1 MYQNRIS
8 LIGFTGKDAETRT
21 TAKQANFTTLS
32 LATKSS
38 YKDKKSGEY
47 VSRTE
52 WHQVVVCGKLGE
64 FASSLKKGAHLLVEG
79 ELRGREYADKKNAD
93 VKRRVWEVRAT
104 SILKLDRAEQAP
116 PEDQLDAGPAE
127 DEVPF

>member
-8 LIGFTGKDAETRT
+8 LMGFTGKDAEART
-21 TAKQANFTTLS
+21 TTNQKAYAVLS

-47 VSRTE
+47 VSHTE
-52 WHQVVVCGKLGE
+52 WHRIVVWGKLGE
-64 FASSLKKGAHLLVEG
+64 FARTLKKGTHLLVEG
-79 ELRGREYADKKNAD
+79 ELRSRTYADKKNKD
-93 VKRRVWEVRAT
+93 VQRRVWEVRAD

-116 PEDQLDAGPAE
+116 PEDHLDAGPAE
-127 DEVPF
+127 DEEPS

>member
-1 MYQNRIS
+1 MHLNRIS
-8 LIGFTGKDAETRT
+8 IIGFTGKDAETRT
-21 TAKQANFTTLS
+21 TAKQTTFTTLS

-52 WHQVVVCGKLGE
+52 WHQVFVWGKLGE

-79 ELRGREYADKKNAD
+79 ELRSREYTNKKNSD
-93 VKRRVWEVRAT
+93 TKRRVWEVRAT